1 MTTTLQ
7 TRTIYF
13 IDARVEDYATLVAG
27 LPAASE
33 WFLLQ
38 AERDGVAQMAA
49 VLADYREMA
58 IS

>member
-38 AERDGVAQMAA
+38 AERDGVSNSKFKT
-49 VLADYREMA
+49 A
-58 IS
+58 ISRRSLK